1 MTKCCQICSKI
12 FCEKRNTIE
21 NCKDCISFV
30 WLAMQE
36 IDKKAKIKE
45 EENDRIQTSK
55 RNRPRSL

>member
-12 FCEKRNTIE
+12 FCKDRDKIE

-45 EENDRIQTSK
+45 EENDRI
-55 RNRPRSL
+55 